1 MAIGAN
7 SFEWMLECRMMELI
21 ADSSQNSKH
30 VWKDDSHRRDMG
42 HGATPF
48 PTHFER
54 CVRDSLRVC
63 ACWMCRRMIPRILHE
78 DYWVSLIGW
87 CCFLSHC
94 VAVKLQHH
102 RHAVVLASLSP
113 DIGPPF

>member
-1 MAIGAN
+1 
-7 SFEWMLECRMMELI
+7 MELI
-21 ADSSQNSKH
+21 IDSSQNSKH

-54 CVRDSLRVC
+54 CVRDRLRVC
-63 ACWMCRRMIPRILHE
+63 AYWTPWLMIPRILQE
-78 DYWVSLIGW
+78 DYWVILPGW

-94 VAVKLQHH
+94 VVAKLQQH
-102 RHAVVLASLSP
+102 RHVVVLAVVSP
-113 DIGPPF
+113 DYGPPY